1 MFVIDCSLHTTKH
14 IACLKEAGVDVV
26 FRYYARRKQPGY
38 EEKILRS
45 DEAIALSETGISIAV
60 VYQYNARSPGK
71 FNYDQ
76 GLSDGRV
83 ARKYAHKT
91 IKQPAGTAI
100 YFGVDYDPLHEHI
113 STHIMPHFKGLAEA
127 MREDAPYAPYHIGV
141 YGGWNVC
148 DRLDTERLVKFK
160 WLSQSTGYGGS
171 AERKRYVASKRWD
184 LVQGMPRKDLCHGLE
199 HDRNIVKEGL
209 LDFGQFTVPV

>member
-1 MFVIDCSLHTTKH
+1 
-14 IACLKEAGVDVV
+14 
-26 FRYYARRKQPGY
+26 
-38 EEKILRS
+38 
-45 DEAIALSETGISIAV
+45 
-60 VYQYNARSPGK
+60 
-71 FNYDQ
+71 
-76 GLSDGRV
+76 
-83 ARKYAHKT
+83 
-91 IKQPAGTAI
+91 
-100 YFGVDYDPLHEHI
+100 
-113 STHIMPHFKGLAEA
+113 

-199 HDRNIVKEGL
+199 HDRNTVKEGL

>member
-26 FRYYARRKQPGY
+26 FRYYARRKQPDY

-45 DEAIALSETGISIAV
+45 DEAIALSEAGISIAV

-71 FNYDQ
+71 CNYDQ

-100 YFGVDYDPLHEHI
+100 YFGVDYDPLHEHK
-113 STHIMPHFKGLAEA
+113 HAHPAAFQGAG
-127 MREDAPYAPYHIGV
+127 RGYARRCALCALSH
-141 YGGWNVC
+141 WC
-148 DRLDTERLVKFK
+148 LWWLERLRPV
-160 WLSQSTGYGGS
+160 
-171 AERKRYVASKRWD
+171 R
-184 LVQGMPRKDLCHGLE
+184 HGE
-199 HDRNIVKEGL
+199 ARQV
-209 LDFGQFTVPV
+209 